1 MYPDHVVFLYN
12 KILALNNYS
21 ENILDKKIDK
31 KVIVLKNYGVFVG
44 ENISFAEY
52 EMLLCLAMLLRIL
65 PLNDNLSFLNK
76 IQEKE
81 LINWDK
87 EILRQKINKG

>member
-1 MYPDHVVFLYN
+1 M
-12 KILALNNYS
+12 
-21 ENILDKKIDK
+21 
-31 KVIVLKNYGVFVG
+31 FVG

-87 EILRQKINKG
+87 EILRQNINKG